1 MDAFATPQQQNYMT
15 IGDFP
20 RMLREGQIDFAEL
33 SLLQRM
39 LMMTDGTLTKMLET
53 YTQEYLDVVKLSEE
67 KVTLTHDIV
76 PMRLFA
82 GDEVSERKILL
93 KGRSSRR
100 NWLYAESI
108 IVPERLPAEFQRQ
121 LVETRLP
128 IGKLWKKYKLETFKE
143 ILCYCR
149 ESAENVFFYFD
160 LHHTDPVLSRTYVA
174 HSGGK
179 PIMLITEKFPERYFI

>member
-1 MDAFATPQQQNYMT
+1 MTLMMIPQQIDYMEK
-15 IGDFP
+15 GDFP

-67 KVTLTHDIV
+67 AVTLTSDI
-76 PMRLFA
+76 PHMKLFA
-82 GDEVSERKILL
+82 GDEVSQRKILL
-93 KGRSSRR
+93 KGRTTRR

-121 LVETRLP
+121 LVETRTP
-128 IGKLWKKYKLETFKE
+128 IGKLWKRYKLETFKE
-143 ILCYCR
+143 PICYCR

-179 PIMLITEKFPERYFI
+179 PIMMITEKFPERYFI